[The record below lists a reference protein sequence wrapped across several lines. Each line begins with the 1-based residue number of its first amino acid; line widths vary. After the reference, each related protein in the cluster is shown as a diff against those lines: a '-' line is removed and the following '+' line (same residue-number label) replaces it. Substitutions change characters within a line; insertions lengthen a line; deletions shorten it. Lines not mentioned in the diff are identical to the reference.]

1 MFGRDAL
8 TAGLC
13 PLSSPP
19 IETEDDAVS
28 DDNEVLYDVKDRIA
42 TVTLNRP
49 DRMNSVNDTL
59 PGNIAKAMVKAAT
72 DPGVRAII
80 LTGAGRAFCAGAD
93 IERLQKSSTTSG
105 TRPPPPADDPSVLP
119 AIASGFGPDLGPQF
133 ADIRRYSYFMR
144 IGKPVIAAL
153 NGATA
158 GLGFVMA
165 LCADMRFAT
174 DKMVFTTAF
183 AQRGLIAEHG
193 IAWLL
198 PRLVGPSN
206 AIDLLMSARRV
217 SSQEAK
223 EMGLVN
229 KIFPQET
236 FMQSVRDYARILTDT
251 VSPHSVAVVKAQV
264 WKSMHESYIE
274 NLVESDR
281 QLVMNHSF
289 PDRKEGVA
297 HFVEKRPANF
307 PNLPKAG

>member
-8 TAGLC
+8 TASLC

-133 ADIRRYSYFMR
+133 ADIGRYSYFMR

-193 IAWLL
+193 VSWLL
-198 PRLVGPSN
+198 PRLVGP
-206 AIDLLMSARRV
+206 AHALDLLLSARKFTAA
-217 SSQEAK
+217 EA
-223 EMGLVN
+223 ERIGLVN
-229 KIFPQET
+229 KVFPQET
-236 FMQSVRDYARILTDT
+236 FMQEVLAYAQALAKT
-251 VSPHSVAVVKAQV
+251 VSPRSTAVIKAQV
-264 WKSMHESYIE
+264 WNALLQDFNQALAIADSEMQKSFESA
-274 NLVESDR
+274 DFR
-281 QLVMNHSF
+281 
-289 PDRKEGVA
+289 EGVA
-297 HFVEKRPANF
+297 HYVEKRAPAF
-307 PNLPKAG
+307 TGA

>member
-1 MFGRDAL
+1 
-8 TAGLC
+8 
-13 PLSSPP
+13 
-19 IETEDDAVS
+19 
-28 DDNEVLYDVKDRIA
+28 
-42 TVTLNRP
+42 
-49 DRMNSVNDTL
+49 
-59 PGNIAKAMVKAAT
+59 
-72 DPGVRAII
+72 
-80 LTGAGRAFCAGAD
+80 
-93 IERLQKSSTTSG
+93 
-105 TRPPPPADDPSVLP
+105 LP

-133 ADIRRYSYFMR
+133 ADVRRYSYFMR

-158 GLGFVMA
+158 GLGMVMA

-217 SSQEAK
+217 SAQEAK

-229 KIFPQET
+229 KVFPQET
-236 FMQSVRDYARILTDT
+236 FMQNVRDYVRILTDT
-251 VSPHSVAVVKAQV
+251 VSPRSMAVIKAQV
-264 WKSMHESYIE
+264 WKAMHESYIE
-274 NLVESDR
+274 NLAESDR
-281 QLVMNHSF
+281 QLTMNHAF

-307 PNLPKAG
+307 PNLPKAM

>member
-1 MFGRDAL
+1 M
-8 TAGLC
+8 
-13 PLSSPP
+13 
-19 IETEDDAVS
+19 S
-28 DDNEVLYDVKDRIA
+28 DENEVLYDVKDRIA

-59 PGNIAKAMVKAAT
+59 PGNIAKAMVKAAV

-93 IERLQKSSTTSG
+93 IARLQQSSTTTMG
-105 TRPPPPADDPSVLP
+105 TRPPPPADDPTVLP

-236 FMQSVRDYARILTDT
+236 FMQNVRDYARILTDT

-264 WKSMHESYIE
+264 WKSMHETYIE

-289 PDRKEGVA
+289 PDRKEGVG

-307 PNLPKAG
+307 PNLPKAV

>member
-1 MFGRDAL
+1 M
-8 TAGLC
+8 
-13 PLSSPP
+13 
-19 IETEDDAVS
+19 S
-28 DDNEVLYDVKDRIA
+28 DENEVLYDVKDRIA

-93 IERLQKSSTTSG
+93 IARLQQSSTTTMG
-105 TRPPPPADDPSVLP
+105 TRPPTPADDPTVLP

-236 FMQSVRDYARILTDT
+236 FMQNVRDYARILTDT

-264 WKSMHESYIE
+264 WKSMHETYIE

-307 PNLPKAG
+307 PNLPKAV

>member
-1 MFGRDAL
+1 MEG
-8 TAGLC
+8 
-13 PLSSPP
+13 
-19 IETEDDAVS
+19 DAVPEE
-28 DDNEVLYDVKDRIA
+28 NEVLYDVKDRIA

-59 PGNIAKAMVKAAT
+59 PGNIAKAMVKAAD

-105 TRPPPPADDPSVLP
+105 TRPPPPADDPAVIP
-119 AIASGFGPDLGPQF
+119 AVTSGFGPDLGPQF
-133 ADIRRYSYFMR
+133 SDVRRYSYFMR
-144 IGKPVIAAL
+144 IGKPVLAAL
-153 NGATA
+153 NGPTA

-165 LCADMRFAT
+165 LCADMRFAA

-198 PRLVGPSN
+198 QKLVGPSN
-206 AIDLLMSARRV
+206 AVDLLMSARRV
-217 SSQEAK
+217 SAQEAK

-229 KIFPQET
+229 RVFPQET
-236 FMQSVRDYARILTDT
+236 FMQNVREYARILTDT
-251 VSPHSVAVVKAQV
+251 VSPHSVAVVKAQL
-264 WKSMHESYIE
+264 WKSMHETYIE
-274 NLVESDR
+274 NLAESDR
-281 QLVMNHSF
+281 QLVINHSF

-297 HFVEKRPANF
+297 HFVEKRAASF
-307 PNLPKAG
+307 PDLPKAS

>member
-1 MFGRDAL
+1 M
-8 TAGLC
+8 
-13 PLSSPP
+13 
-19 IETEDDAVS
+19 S
-28 DDNEVLYDVKDRIA
+28 DQNEVLYDVKDRIA

-93 IERLQKSSTTSG
+93 IARLQQSSTTTMG
-105 TRPPPPADDPSVLP
+105 TRPPPPADDPTVLP

-236 FMQSVRDYARILTDT
+236 FMQNVRDYARILTDT

-307 PNLPKAG
+307 PNLPKAV

>member
-1 MFGRDAL
+1 VAEAASTTRKIDL
-8 TAGLC
+8 DV
-13 PLSSPP
+13 P
-19 IETEDDAVS
+19 
-28 DDNEVLYDVKDRIA
+28 DNEVLYEIRDRVA
-42 TVTLNRP
+42 TITLNRP
-49 DRMNSVNDTL
+49 ERMNATNLTL
-59 PGNIAKAMVKAAT
+59 PYSVSKGMLKAAT
-72 DPGVRAII
+72 DPEVRVIV
-80 LTGAGRAFCAGAD
+80 LTGAGKAFCAGAD
-93 IERLQKSSTTSG
+93 RQRLEAGKVG
-105 TRPPPPADDPSVLP
+105 APRPVYPPDDPAFFQEISSML
-119 AIASGFGPDLGPQF
+119 GPDLGGEF
-133 ADIRRYSYFMR
+133 MDVRRYSYFMR

-217 SSQEAK
+217 SAQEAK

-229 KIFPQET
+229 KVFPQET
-236 FMQSVRDYARILTDT
+236 FMQNVRDYARILTDT

-264 WKSMHESYIE
+264 WKSMHETYIE

-281 QLVMNHSF
+281 QLVMNHAF

>member
-1 MFGRDAL
+1 
-8 TAGLC
+8 
-13 PLSSPP
+13 
-19 IETEDDAVS
+19 
-28 DDNEVLYDVKDRIA
+28 
-42 TVTLNRP
+42 
-49 DRMNSVNDTL
+49 
-59 PGNIAKAMVKAAT
+59 
-72 DPGVRAII
+72 
-80 LTGAGRAFCAGAD
+80 
-93 IERLQKSSTTSG
+93 
-105 TRPPPPADDPSVLP
+105 
-119 AIASGFGPDLGPQF
+119 
-133 ADIRRYSYFMR
+133 MR

-236 FMQSVRDYARILTDT
+236 FMQNVRDYAHILTDT

-264 WKSMHESYIE
+264 WKSMHETYIE

-307 PNLPKAG
+307 PNLPKAM

>member
-1 MFGRDAL
+1 M
-8 TAGLC
+8 
-13 PLSSPP
+13 S
-19 IETEDDAVS
+19 EE
-28 DDNEVLYDVKDRIA
+28 NEVLYDVKDRIA

-59 PGNIAKAMVKAAT
+59 PFSIAKVMVKAAT

-93 IERLQKSSTTSG
+93 IERLQRSSTATG
-105 TRPPPPADDPSVLP
+105 VRAPPPPDDPSVLP
-119 AIASGFGPDLGPQF
+119 TIASGFGPDLGPQF
-133 ADIRRYSYFMR
+133 ADVRRYSYFMR

-198 PRLVGPSN
+198 QKLVGPSN

-217 SSQEAK
+217 SAHEAK

-229 KIFPQET
+229 KVFPQET
-236 FMQSVRDYARILTDT
+236 FMQHVRDYARILTDT
-251 VSPHSVAVVKAQV
+251 VSPHSVAVVKAQL
-264 WKSMHESYIE
+264 WKSLHETYIE
-274 NLVESDR
+274 NLAESDR

-297 HFVEKRPANF
+297 HFVEKRAANF
-307 PNLPKAG
+307 PDLPKAV

>member
-1 MFGRDAL
+1 MSEENG
-8 TAGLC
+8 
-13 PLSSPP
+13 
-19 IETEDDAVS
+19 
-28 DDNEVLYDVKDRIA
+28 VLYDVKERIA

-49 DRMNSVNDTL
+49 ERMNSIDETVPVNV
-59 PGNIAKAMVKAAT
+59 AKAMVRAAT

-93 IERLQKSSTTSG
+93 ITRLHQNTSG
-105 TRPPPPADDPSVLP
+105 NVRRAPPPADDPTVLP
-119 AIASGFGPDLGPQF
+119 TLASGFGPDLGPQF

-158 GLGFVMA
+158 GLGMVMA
-165 LCADMRFAT
+165 LCADMRFAS

-206 AIDLLMSARRV
+206 AFDLLTSARRV
-217 SSQEAK
+217 TAQEAK

-229 KIFPQET
+229 KVFPQET
-236 FMQSVRDYARILTDT
+236 LMQNVREYARILTDN
-251 VSPHSVAVVKAQV
+251 VSPHSIAVIKAQL
-264 WKSMHESYIE
+264 WKAMHESYLE

-281 QLVMNHSF
+281 QLVMNHAF

-307 PNLPKAG
+307 PNLPKAM